1 MLETDASYMQNHK
14 RLWHVHDVAE
24 GLAEKLILSVFEV
37 IKVCNM
43 NTARL
48 DNLTW

>member
-1 MLETDASYMQNHK
+1 MLETDASYMHKHK

-24 GLAEKLILSVFEV
+24 GLAEKLILSLLEV

-43 NTARL
+43 NNARSY
-48 DNLTW
+48 NLTW